1 MSFRYENSDGNRF
14 LILNV
19 NTRSDRDNVLKHYA
33 RSRQYAENVQWLSGN
48 KLPAYVYGNP
58 ELYVLCKKNENT
70 MAVGLW
76 NFFADIAIEPVVELD
91 REYSGISF
99 LNCSG
104 MLCGDKV
111 RLCDIPPYGFAAF
124 EVRY

>member
-58 ELYVLCKKNENT
+58 ELYVLCKKDKNA
-70 MAVGLW
+70 MAVGL
-76 NFFADIAIEPVVELD
+76 
-91 REYSGISF
+91 
-99 LNCSG
+99 
-104 MLCGDKV
+104 
-111 RLCDIPPYGFAAF
+111 
-124 EVRY
+124 